1 LLPLV
6 LERAPEICVEVLS
19 PSTERTD
26 RREKAPN
33 YRQIP
38 TVEECVLVA
47 QRTAEV
53 TIYRRNERWAP
64 MILRSLEETAEFRS
78 IELSLPCGVWI
89 AGLDD

>member
-1 LLPLV
+1 
-6 LERAPEICVEVLS
+6 VEVLS

-26 RREKAPN
+26 RREKTPN

-53 TIYRRNERWAP
+53 TIYRRSERWAP
-64 MILRSLEETAEFRS
+64 MILRSLEEIAEFRS
-78 IELSLPCGVWI
+78 IELSLPLGQIYEGV
-89 AGLDD
+89 LPLPPTE